1 MFSLLKHLEWVIA
14 FTPGIFMKSNNK
26 QGLKFFVFLKFHE
39 LKRISV
45 ENFISYAATLI
56 TPLKLL
62 LFFPPPNP
70 SCVYL
75 GVECSFLWPQLRSS
89 FLKFLI
95 FFENVK
101 HKQVSPGKIIGTN

>member
-26 QGLKFFVFLKFHE
+26 QGLKFFVFLKFQE

-62 LFFPPPNP
+62 LFSPHQIPA
-70 SCVYL
+70 VYIWVWNAVFS
-75 GVECSFLWPQLRSS
+75 GHNSEAAS
-89 FLKFLI
+89 
-95 FFENVK
+95 
-101 HKQVSPGKIIGTN
+101 